1 MSVRAF
7 VCVRVTVCLFAMKRS
22 GIPGTLNTEQRT
34 HSWIFLCNASVHIS
48 FFHMPGSTEY
58 LGGTP
63 CFCFSLQE
71 RWGDGVGRGG
81 GVQDGCPLAQVTLW
95 MMCVEHCLVQL
106 STLHSKRPFFNP
118 RVSHLRAW
126 TLLPPKPPLQPLP
139 HPPPRLQSPSSFL
152 LCFPWPWSKSFMW
165 RDWGRLEVDPWSCPQ
180 KTLVFQR
187 DESLLVLA
195 GWSRRAEGF
204 IYFTYLGDG
213 WNRPTGF
220 FGALSHTP
228 DPACVH
234 L

>member
-1 MSVRAF
+1 M
-7 VCVRVTVCLFAMKRS
+7 
-22 GIPGTLNTEQRT
+22 G
-34 HSWIFLCNASVHIS
+34 
-48 FFHMPGSTEY
+48 
-58 LGGTP
+58 LGGP
-63 CFCFSLQE
+63 
-71 RWGDGVGRGG
+71 GGVGVGGSG
-81 GVQDGCPLAQVTLW
+81 GVQDGCPLTQVTLW
-95 MMCVEHCLVQL
+95 MMCVERCLVQL

-118 RVSHLRAW
+118 RVSHLRAR

-195 GWSRRAEGF
+195 GWSRRVEGF

-213 WNRPTGF
+213 WNRPTGVEDIKAPGHF
-220 FGALSHTP
+220 HIPLIQ
-228 DPACVH
+228 PACTCRGVETRRAALFIHIYH
-234 L
+234 LKITGN